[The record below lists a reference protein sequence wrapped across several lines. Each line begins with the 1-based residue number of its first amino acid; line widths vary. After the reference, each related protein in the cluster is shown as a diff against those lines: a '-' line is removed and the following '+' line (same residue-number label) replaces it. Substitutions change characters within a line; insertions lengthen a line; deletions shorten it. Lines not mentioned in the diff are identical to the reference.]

1 MGNGCSIFNINKVC
15 FDGDIN
21 IRVQKEEEHN
31 KKEGKRINY
40 NLIRKRSTNKSIRRQ
55 KSFNN
60 NGKRNNNKLNLQ
72 TDYKPCISFASIP
85 NNMAKPIIDN
95 TKIENKIKSNKKM
108 SSFTNLIQEYDIPA
122 YGGGSSLDQNNVFDL
137 NYILVDD
144 NYNEEMIDYLNK
156 IRSEPNNIIHDI
168 DELLKQKQYIN
179 DNNDIDNIDNI
190 DNINNDKIQ
199 IESEKTHENI
209 VFNDGGQALEETKL
223 FLISISRVTKQF
235 NINDDLLIDIPDP
248 EKNDLLMPLD
258 KRITKIIM
266 EKRKNIMWKYPNCQF
281 FINFIKDEKIGLL
294 FLLSQNENISNFR
307 NIIFNEQYT
316 EFNVTWMKEK
326 RNIFIAFLCFA

>member
-21 IRVQKEEEHN
+21 IRVHNEEEN
-31 KKEGKRINY
+31 GTKDGKRLNY
-40 NLIRKRSTNKSIRRQ
+40 NLIRKRSSNLSIRKQ

-60 NGKRNNNKLNLQ
+60 NRKNNMNKLNVPM
-72 TDYKPCISFASIP
+72 DYKPCISFASIQ
-85 NNMAKPIIDN
+85 NNKAIISN
-95 TKIENKIKSNKKM
+95 SKSENKSKSNKKL
-108 SSFTNLIQEYDIPA
+108 SSFTNLIQEYDISQN
-122 YGGGSSLDQNNVFDL
+122 GGENSMDQNNVFDL
-137 NYILVDD
+137 NYIFVDD
-144 NYNEEMIDYLNK
+144 NYNEEMNDYLNK
-156 IRSEPNNIIHDI
+156 MRSEPNNIIHDI

-179 DNNDIDNIDNI
+179 DDNN
-190 DNINNDKIQ
+190 KIQ

-209 VFNDGGQALEETKL
+209 IFNDGGQALEETKL
-223 FLISISRVTKQF
+223 FLINISRVTKEF
-235 NINDDLLIDIPDP
+235 NLNDDLQIDIPDP
-248 EKNDLLMPLD
+248 EKGDLLLPLD

-266 EKRKNIMWKYPNCQF
+266 EKRKNIMGKYPNCQF

>member
-21 IRVQKEEEHN
+21 IRVQNEEEN
-31 KKEGKRINY
+31 SKNDGKKINY
-40 NLIRKRSTNKSIRRQ
+40 NYIRKRSSNKSIRKQ

-60 NGKRNNNKLNLQ
+60 KGKNKLNAPM
-72 TDYKPCISFASIP
+72 DYKPCISSASIT
-85 NNMAKPIIDN
+85 NNKAKPNISN
-95 TKIENKIKSNKKM
+95 AKTENKSKSNKKL
-108 SSFTNLIQEYDIPA
+108 SNFTNLIQEYDIP
-122 YGGGSSLDQNNVFDL
+122 GHGDIDQIDVFDL

-144 NYNEEMIDYLNK
+144 NYNEEMVDYLNK

-168 DELLKQKQYIN
+168 DELLKQKQYI
-179 DNNDIDNIDNI
+179 DNDI
-190 DNINNDKIQ
+190 NDKIQ

-223 FLISISRVTKQF
+223 FLISISRVTKKF

-248 EKNDLLMPLD
+248 EKNDLLLPLD

-281 FINFIKDEKIGLL
+281 FINFIKDEKIGIL
-294 FLLSQNENISNFR
+294 FLLSQNESLSNFR
-307 NIIFNEQYT
+307 NIIFDEKYT
-316 EFNVTWMKEK
+316 EFNVTWIKERK
-326 RNIFIAFLCFA
+326 NIFIAFLCFA